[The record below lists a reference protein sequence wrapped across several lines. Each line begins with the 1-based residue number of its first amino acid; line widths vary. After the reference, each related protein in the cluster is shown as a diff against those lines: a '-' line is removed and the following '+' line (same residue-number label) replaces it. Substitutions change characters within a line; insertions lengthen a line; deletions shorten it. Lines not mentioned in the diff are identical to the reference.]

1 MGERLSDELE
11 RAWNEEADLW
21 FKQRFRYL
29 LKEIRDT
36 VNGPS
41 DVLKNWRNFAAEAGI
56 QSQSGARGICDG
68 QSVTG
73 RGYSPFTLDF
83 SCQCH
88 FQNSA
93 LLFMNLSPTLSQ

>member
-1 MGERLSDELE
+1 M
-11 RAWNEEADLW
+11 
-21 FKQRFRYL
+21 
-29 LKEIRDT
+29 
-36 VNGPS
+36 NGPS